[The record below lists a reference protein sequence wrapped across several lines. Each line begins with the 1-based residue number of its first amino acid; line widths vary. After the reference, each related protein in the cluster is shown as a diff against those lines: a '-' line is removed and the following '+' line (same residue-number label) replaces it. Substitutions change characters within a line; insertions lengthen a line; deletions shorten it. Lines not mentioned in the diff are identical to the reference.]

1 MKGFKTLCLFP
12 KIFEITSITSLYMYK
27 NMILGMG
34 VTILSLSVTVYVIDG
49 QTCLLVQ
56 KINKNLKLLNKSW
69 EFVTHFHTR
78 THMNLWL
85 SITKIRTDLRC
96 YSNIK
101 KYNIRKMIVGVKIH
115 NAIKVSTFRNG
126 KLRLCKSLKTEL

>member
-56 KINKNLKLLNKSW
+56 KIIEQVLRICDTFSYKNSY
-69 EFVTHFHTR
+69 EP
-78 THMNLWL
+78 M
-85 SITKIRTDLRC
+85 
-96 YSNIK
+96 
-101 KYNIRKMIVGVKIH
+101 
-115 NAIKVSTFRNG
+115 TFNNQN
-126 KLRLCKSLKTEL
+126 